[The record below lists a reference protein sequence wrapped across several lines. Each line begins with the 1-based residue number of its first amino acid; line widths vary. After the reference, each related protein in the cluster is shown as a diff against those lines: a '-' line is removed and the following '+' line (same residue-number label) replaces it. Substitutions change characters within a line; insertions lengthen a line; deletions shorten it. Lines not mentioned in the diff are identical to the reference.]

1 MGKLLAAIRSSA
13 RTWTSDLKD
22 RGIRVN
28 VVSPGMPLT
37 PAMQSY
43 LHANDG
49 IEAGFNN
56 MTPFGRSGEGMKWLQ
71 RCGSW
76 PLTNVDSLPVKRYS
90 WTAALWRSDAP
101 S

>member
-1 MGKLLAAIRSSA
+1 MGKLSAAIPLIA

-56 MTPFGRSGEGMKWLQ
+56 MTPFGRPGEVDEVATAVRFLASDERRFVAGEALF
-71 RCGSW
+71 
-76 PLTNVDSLPVKRYS
+76 VDSGIMAV
-90 WTAALWRSDAP
+90 
-101 S
+101 